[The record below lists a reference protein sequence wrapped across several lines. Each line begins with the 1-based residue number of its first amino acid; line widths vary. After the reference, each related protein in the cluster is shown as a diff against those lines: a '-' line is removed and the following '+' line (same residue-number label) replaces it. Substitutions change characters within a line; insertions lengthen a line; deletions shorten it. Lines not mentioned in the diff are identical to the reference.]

1 MNKQT
6 NRWSAISIQEVF
18 GLGSCIDDQ
27 IMAESE
33 ENKRQAESKNKYS
46 KRKEKIAS
54 GENNIRRNND
64 FGKPKQKAKN
74 LVIKLLSK

>member
-1 MNKQT
+1 
-6 NRWSAISIQEVF
+6 
-18 GLGSCIDDQ
+18 
-27 IMAESE
+27 MAESE

-64 FGKPKQKAKN
+64 FGKPKQKARN